1 MCVCNMC
8 EDAIRGPGY
17 ASCCW
22 LLDRR
27 IHCPVV
33 NPHLDT
39 RCGDVELGWTI
50 VVVNGMV
57 VNGFAV
63 WNDQETTIV
72 IIWLLLWQCCLY
84 HRECSCRQISP
95 VFSSVLLS
103 SSSSAWTPLI
113 NPSIRIKIATL
124 KKAKKSGDVLLAS
137 DMLYNTGW
145 IFRDILFEIWSEW
158 DCSKLYNLLK
168 DFAGHRFKNNLLFF
182 FWKFMSMRSYICY

>member
-1 MCVCNMC
+1 MVRPHHVRVSLERTLLGAIRMQLSSAGLYRCLHGCWKHKWNDRRLCLNVMCICNMC

-84 HRECSCRQISP
+84 HRECSCRQMSP

-137 DMLYNTGW
+137 DML
-145 IFRDILFEIWSEW
+145 
-158 DCSKLYNLLK
+158 
-168 DFAGHRFKNNLLFF
+168 
-182 FWKFMSMRSYICY
+182 